1 MQGAAP
7 TLDGMETTPHAV
19 QSCQGAAAPPSLP
32 IARRV
37 RRRRCGEPQLR
48 SRAGGFTLFELMI
61 VVAIAAILAS
71 LAVPAMH
78 SFLQDEEQISA
89 VTNLITN
96 LNYARSEA
104 IKEDVPVVGA
114 NCTGTGVCLC
124 PSANGT
130 SCDPA
135 GNWNEGWIVYSSVP
149 SVPDP
154 LEATGAL
161 QSGLTLTT
169 TPATPAVTFQSNGT
183 STLAALVQFT
193 LCDSRGAAY
202 ARDVEVDVSGRVQ
215 ASSHVGY
222 DVTGATALVCP

>member
-1 MQGAAP
+1 MDATNTADRLPTAP
-7 TLDGMETTPHAV
+7 SAPFSLSGQRLRRSRLRRSRRETLKA
-19 QSCQGAAAPPSLP
+19 
-32 IARRV
+32 RV
-37 RRRRCGEPQLR
+37 R
-48 SRAGGFTLFELMI
+48 GFTLFELMI
-61 VVAIAAILAS
+61 VVSIAAILAS

-104 IKEDVPVVGA
+104 IKEDVPVAGA

-124 PSANGT
+124 ASANGT
-130 SCDPA
+130 SCDA
-135 GNWNEGWIVYSSVP
+135 GGNWNNGWIIYSSANP
-149 SVPDP
+149 AGTP
-154 LEATGAL
+154 LEVTGAL

-169 TPATPAVTFQSNGT
+169 APATPAVTFQSNGT
-183 STLAALVQFT
+183 SSLTALVQFT

-202 ARDVEVDVSGRVQ
+202 AREVEVDVSGRIQ

-222 DVTGATALVCP
+222 DVTGTTALTCP

>member
-1 MQGAAP
+1 
-7 TLDGMETTPHAV
+7 METSTPSVRPYRAP
-19 QSCQGAAAPPSLP
+19 CGRAA
-32 IARRV
+32 
-37 RRRRCGEPQLR
+37 
-48 SRAGGFTLFELMI
+48 GFTLFELMI

-89 VTNLITN
+89 ATNLMTS
-96 LNYARSEA
+96 LNYARGEA
-104 IKEDVPVVGA
+104 IKEDVPVTGG

-124 PSANGT
+124 ASVNGT
-130 SCDPA
+130 TCDPA
-135 GNWNEGWIVYSSVP
+135 GNWNAGWIVYTSAPLANQS
-149 SVPDP
+149 

-161 QSGLTLTT
+161 QSGLTMTT
-169 TPATPAVTFQSNGT
+169 SPATPAVTFQANGT
-183 STLAALVQFT
+183 STLNALVQFT

-202 ARDVEVDVSGRVQ
+202 AREVEVDVSGRVQ